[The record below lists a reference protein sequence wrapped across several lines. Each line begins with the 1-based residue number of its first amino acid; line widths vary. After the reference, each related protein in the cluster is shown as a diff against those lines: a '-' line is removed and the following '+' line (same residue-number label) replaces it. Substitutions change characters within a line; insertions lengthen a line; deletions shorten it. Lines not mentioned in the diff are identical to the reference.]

1 MLHIG
6 LIKEGK
12 NPPDNRVALSP
23 QQCITVQ
30 EKFDV
35 KIIVEPSAHRCFPDD
50 AYKNAGI
57 SVDSDLS
64 TCDIL
69 LGIKEV
75 PITQLIENKTYLF
88 FSHTKK
94 KQPYNKPLMQAMIQ
108 KKIRLIDYECLT
120 YPDNQRV
127 LGFGFFAGVV
137 GAHNGLLTYGKKNK
151 LFELKPAHL
160 ADDYEDMLKPY
171 QDIHLPPIKIVLTG
185 GGKVASG
192 MLEIMNRFDIE
203 YVEPQDF
210 LANTYDYPVY
220 THLKGDSLY
229 VRKDDGTYHRDDFH
243 QNPEAYR
250 CLFPQYLACTDIL
263 MNGIYWDKN
272 IPRLF
277 EKEDI
282 TRDDFKIRVIAD
294 ITCDQDGSVPIN
306 YGASTIADPVYGIH
320 RTTGEK
326 TAPFLPGDETIDV
339 MAVDNLPNELPRD
352 ASIHFGSHLK
362 KFILPELLSSERS
375 EMIERATIC
384 EQGKLTPYYEYLSD
398 YAYE

>member
-6 LIKEGK
+6 LINEGK

-243 QNPEAYR
+243 QNPE
-250 CLFPQYLACTDIL
+250 
-263 MNGIYWDKN
+263 
-272 IPRLF
+272 
-277 EKEDI
+277 
-282 TRDDFKIRVIAD
+282 
-294 ITCDQDGSVPIN
+294 
-306 YGASTIADPVYGIH
+306 
-320 RTTGEK
+320 
-326 TAPFLPGDETIDV
+326 
-339 MAVDNLPNELPRD
+339 
-352 ASIHFGSHLK
+352 
-362 KFILPELLSSERS
+362 
-375 EMIERATIC
+375 
-384 EQGKLTPYYEYLSD
+384 
-398 YAYE
+398 

>member
-1 MLHIG
+1 
-6 LIKEGK
+6 
-12 NPPDNRVALSP
+12 
-23 QQCITVQ
+23 
-30 EKFDV
+30 
-35 KIIVEPSAHRCFPDD
+35 
-50 AYKNAGI
+50 
-57 SVDSDLS
+57 
-64 TCDIL
+64 
-69 LGIKEV
+69 
-75 PITQLIENKTYLF
+75 
-88 FSHTKK
+88 
-94 KQPYNKPLMQAMIQ
+94 
-108 KKIRLIDYECLT
+108 
-120 YPDNQRV
+120 
-127 LGFGFFAGVV
+127 
-137 GAHNGLLTYGKKNK
+137 
-151 LFELKPAHL
+151 
-160 ADDYEDMLKPY
+160 
-171 QDIHLPPIKIVLTG
+171 
-185 GGKVASG
+185 
-192 MLEIMNRFDIE
+192 MNRFDIE